1 VLIGGPSFWFHEL
14 GGLPSPRQPLAGPLD
29 VDVAIVGG
37 GFTGL
42 WTAYYLRRDAP
53 ELEVALLEREV
64 CGYGASGRNGG
75 WVCGELPGF
84 HDARSRAAAAETVR
98 EVGRV
103 CAAEEIDCGFRHGGM
118 LLVATNGPQLADLR
132 AAALRD
138 GDAVLDPPALAERL
152 RVAGALGGLFVPQYA
167 RIQPARLARGLAGV
181 VERLGARVHEGTAVR
196 EIAPGVA
203 RTDAGDVRARVV
215 VRATEGYTPSLRGLE
230 RTIVPPRST
239 MIVTEPLP
247 AAVWDELGW
256 GEHEVVMDN
265 AHAYVYIQRTV
276 DGRIAIGGR
285 GRPYYFGSRHD
296 RHGEVENW
304 AIDGLTQRLHRYFP
318 AARPYAIEHAWS
330 GVFGALRDWKMRIAL
345 DPGTGLATAGGY
357 VGGGVAAAN
366 LSGRVLADLIRG
378 ERSELTALPCVN
390 RPEPRAWEPEPL
402 RFGGANAIYWLLRQA
417 DRNEDRSGRRSR
429 LRDVARAMGAW
440 THR

>member
-84 HDARSRAAAAETVR
+84 HDARSRAAGAETVR

-138 GDAVLDPPALAERL
+138 GDAVLDPPALAARL
-152 RVAGALGGLFVPQYA
+152 RVAGALGGVFLPQYA
-167 RIQPARLARGLAGV
+167 RASSRHASRAASPASSSGSAPASTRAPRCARSRPAS
-181 VERLGARVHEGTAVR
+181 R
-196 EIAPGVA
+196 AP
-203 RTDAGDVRARVV
+203 TRARSGPASSSGPP
-215 VRATEGYTPSLRGLE
+215 RATRPPSGASSA
-230 RTIVPPRST
+230 RSC
-239 MIVTEPLP
+239 
-247 AAVWDELGW
+247 
-256 GEHEVVMDN
+256 
-265 AHAYVYIQRTV
+265 R
-276 DGRIAIGGR
+276 R
-285 GRPYYFGSRHD
+285 
-296 RHGEVENW
+296 
-304 AIDGLTQRLHRYFP
+304 
-318 AARPYAIEHAWS
+318 AR
-330 GVFGALRDWKMRIAL
+330 R
-345 DPGTGLATAGGY
+345 
-357 VGGGVAAAN
+357 
-366 LSGRVLADLIRG
+366 
-378 ERSELTALPCVN
+378 
-390 RPEPRAWEPEPL
+390 
-402 RFGGANAIYWLLRQA
+402 
-417 DRNEDRSGRRSR
+417 
-429 LRDVARAMGAW
+429 
-440 THR
+440 